1 MKIFIIITIIS
12 LWTIAVTHAELCM
25 RWNESQEVGLLDKNI
40 LKEASGIEVSS
51 SNKTLYH
58 INDSGNG
65 IYFYTSNLHGSD
77 IKPVSILGYESP
89 LADFEDLSVGPCYS
103 KACIFIGDIGDN
115 TKSRKYI
122 KVIIIEEKEGFE
134 SSKKPLRIIRLK
146 YPDRPHDAESLA
158 IHPNGDLFIITKEA
172 NYKRKKAFPSK
183 IYRVKRDEW
192 QSDDIEIKSLEL
204 IGSIDIMLFNDSYT
218 GFFDNLIA
226 SFDISSDGKR
236 FVVLTYQNAYEFNID
251 LSIVNELDFKNLIR
265 GEDYNTIKLKRLP
278 QQESTAY
285 FNSDKSI
292 LYNTEYKVVAP
303 KLLRVD
309 CETE

>member
-1 MKIFIIITIIS
+1 MTIIS
-12 LWTIAVTHAELCM
+12 LCITAVTHAELCI
-25 RWNESQEVGLLDKNI
+25 RWNEPQTVGALDKNI

-65 IYFYTSNLHGSD
+65 IYFYTSNLDGGN
-77 IKPVSILGYESP
+77 IKPVSILGYESS

-103 KACIFIGDIGDN
+103 KSCIFIGDIGDN
-115 TKSRKYI
+115 TKSKKYI
-122 KVIIIEEKEGFE
+122 KIIIIQEKDRFE
-134 SSKKPLRIIRLK
+134 SSAKPVKIIRLK

-158 IHPNGDLFIITKEA
+158 VHPNGDLFIITKEA

-183 IYRVKRDEW
+183 IYRVKKDDW
-192 QSDDIEIKSLEL
+192 QSDYTAIKSMEL
-204 IGSIDIMLFNDSYT
+204 IGSIDIMQINDSYT
-218 GFFDNLIA
+218 GFFDNLIT
-226 SFDISSDGKR
+226 SFDISSNGKR
-236 FVVLTYQNAYEFNID
+236 FILLTYQNAYEFNID
-251 LSIVNELDFKNLIR
+251 LSVVNDLNSKDLIR
-265 GEDYNTIKLKRLP
+265 GKDYNTIVLKRLP

-285 FNSDKSI
+285 LNSDKSI